1 MLRVIASGGTIIL
14 RQNGGNDRNPHAIA
28 QQLIQADVSVEQT
41 TIGRQKLQQSRLLRI
56 RHNTM
61 VTAGRN
67 SPSPVSAQVN

>member
-14 RQNGGNDRNPHAIA
+14 RHHGGNDRNPHAFA

-41 TIGRQKLQQSRLLRI
+41 TIGRQKLQQSRFLNI

-61 VTAGRN
+61 VAAGRN
-67 SPSPVSAQVN
+67 LSSSITAQIN